1 MLNQNYN
8 EKVVMHSS
16 CLKTISSPCSGV
28 KRILLERSEDSEYAV
43 STTLVE
49 FQANTFYDEH
59 GSYPKYTWIRSPHMS
74 QHTPYTLNDGAVIFV
89 KTGHLLKKINE

>member
-16 CLKTISSPCSGV
+16 CIEAISSPCEGV
-28 KRILLERSEDSEYAV
+28 KRTLLERSEDSEYAV

-49 FQANTFYDEH
+49 FQADSLSLIH
-59 GSYPKYTWIRSPHMS
+59 I
-74 QHTPYTLNDGAVIFV
+74 
-89 KTGHLLKKINE
+89 